1 VQNFNSDFR
10 GYLFADNQLGVR
22 LFGNARANRDQ
33 YNVAFF
39 SMRDRDPV
47 SQLHDL
53 TSRNQSVF
61 IANYYIQDFA
71 VPGYTFMLN
80 GHFNADDGEKEGDL
94 APLSVFYLG
103 VHGDGKWGAWSVSH
117 AYYEA
122 FGSDDDNRIIR
133 TLNGGFTAPV
143 DIRGRMAALELARD
157 SNWLRYRFSLFFASG
172 DDLSDPDKATGFDM
186 ITDNPNL
193 AGGQF
198 MFWTQQTT
206 KVATLP
212 LGGILS
218 EKFSLLPNLRSKF
231 TDRANFVNPGI
242 FLLNGGVDMRLTPKL
257 KLVTNVST
265 LSFANAE
272 VLEALAGPLGG
283 FEDNSI
289 GLDFSVGAKFRPFL
303 NENLFIVPGFSM
315 LSPSGGFKT
324 ALGDTGSL
332 NSFFVTIQIAY

>member
-1 VQNFNSDFR
+1 
-10 GYLFADNQLGVR
+10 
-22 LFGNARANRDQ
+22 
-33 YNVAFF
+33 
-39 SMRDRDPV
+39 
-47 SQLHDL
+47 
-53 TSRNQSVF
+53 VF
-61 IANYYIQDFA
+61 IANYFIQDFG
-71 VPGYTFMLN
+71 VPGYTFMFN
-80 GHFNADDGEKEGDL
+80 GHFNSDDGETEGDI
-94 APLSVFYLG
+94 APLKVFYLG
-103 VHGDGKWGAWSVSH
+103 VHGDGKWGGWSVSH

-122 FGSDDDNRIIR
+122 FGSDDDNRIER
-133 TLNGGFTAPV
+133 LFSGSPAPV
-143 DIRGRMAALELARD
+143 DIRARMAALELARD
-157 SNWLRYRFSLFFASG
+157 ANWLRYRFSLFYASG
-172 DDLSDPDKATGFDM
+172 DDFNDPDTGGGFDM

-257 KLVTNVST
+257 KMVTNVSS
-265 LSFANAE
+265 LRFADAS
-272 VLEALAGPLGG
+272 VLQALAGPAGG
-283 FEDNSI
+283 FEDTSI

-324 ALGDTGSL
+324 ALGDTGAL
-332 NSFFVTIQIAY
+332 NSFFVTIQVAY